1 MSGLITKAR
10 RLRPVFA
17 LYVVDDCALVPRQEC
32 RNDEGHAL
40 ALPCGCKSQ
49 HVFSTVVAQVVKVS
63 VLFVIP
69 TADVHSLLCIEKTC
83 FPDVLLGGP
92 ACRTMQVFGVLRESL
107 GVAEIENKKDST
119 TGKCSDNDEKSDKQ

>member
-1 MSGLITKAR
+1 MSDMIAKAC

-17 LYVVDDCALVPRQEC
+17 LDVVDDRALVPRQEC
-32 RNDEGHAL
+32 GNDEGHAL

-69 TADVHSLLCIEKTC
+69 TADIHSLLCIEKTC

-92 ACRTMQVFGVLRESL
+92 ACGTVQVLGVLRQSL

-119 TGKCSDNDEKSDKQ
+119 TGKCSDHDVKSDKQ

>member
-17 LYVVDDCALVPRQEC
+17 LDVVDDGALVPRQE
-32 RNDEGHAL
+32 RGNDEGHAL

-69 TADVHSLLCIEKTC
+69 TTDVHSLPCIEKTC

-92 ACRTMQVFGVLRESL
+92 AGRTVQVLGVLRESF

-119 TGKCSDNDEKSDKQ
+119 TGKCSDHDEKSAKQ